1 MLAFQLLTVVML
13 AALLAAEYRVSQPG
27 KWLCKPAASAGFLGA
42 AWMAD
47 AWQSSYGRF
56 VLLALFLCWL
66 GDLLLIPT
74 GNDRAFRAGILSF
87 LLGHVAFA
95 AAFVTRGV
103 SAIHGAAALALLSLP
118 AAMVARWLHPNLPR
132 NMRAPVFAYIAVIS
146 AMVALAAAT
155 HIQRSAPLL
164 VLGAVLFYLSDLSV
178 ARDRFVAPAFLNRL
192 WGLPAY
198 YGAQLLL
205 AFTGGLN

>member
-13 AALLAAEYRVSQPG
+13 AALLAAERLRSQAG

-42 AWMAD
+42 AWMAG
-47 AWQSSYGRF
+47 AWHTTYGRF
-56 VLLALFLCWL
+56 VLLALALCWL
-66 GDLLLIPT
+66 GDVLLIPT
-74 GNDRAFRAGILSF
+74 SNDRAFRAGILSF

-95 AAFVTRGV
+95 AAFYLRGV
-103 SAIHGAAALALLSLP
+103 STVHGLLALALLCLP
-118 AAMVARWLHPNLPR
+118 AAGVARWLGPNLPPG
-132 NMRAPVFAYIAVIS
+132 MRVPVYAYISIIS

-155 HIQRSAPLL
+155 HLQQPAPLL
-164 VLGAVLFYLSDLSV
+164 LLGAAMFYLSDLSV
-178 ARDRFVAPAFLNRL
+178 ARDRFLKPSFVNRV

-205 AFTGGLN
+205 ASTVSAV